1 MPKCCR
7 CLLDKDE
14 TEFYRTFYHCKACC
28 KLDYARKREA
38 KHAYYERNKEHITQR
53 TKAYRKRWNQTDNGR
68 EANKRNGHLWRA
80 RKFNNGRV
88 EPITLTELYIRDR
101 GICGICKSD
110 CNASDASIDHIIPL
124 SKHGTHTWDN
134 VQLAHLT
141 CNKRK
146 GNKLLADLNLPLD
159 AQIESTI

>member
-88 EPITLTELYIRDR
+88 EPITLTEAYVEYVSQIVMQVTLQSTTSYHCLNMARI
-101 GICGICKSD
+101 
-110 CNASDASIDHIIPL
+110 L
-124 SKHGTHTWDN
+124 GTMFN
-134 VQLAHLT
+134 
-141 CNKRK
+141 
-146 GNKLLADLNLPLD
+146 
-159 AQIESTI
+159 